1 MAWTIKLV
9 PAAEKKLKKLGTA
22 ESKRILAFLRDRVQ
36 PSENPRTLAKSLV
49 GDTYS
54 EIWRFR
60 VGDYRILCEIHDEE
74 ILILVVDICNRS
86 KIYGGH

>member
-9 PAAEKKLKKLGTA
+9 PVAEKKLKKLGTA

-74 ILILVVDICNRS
+74 ILILVVDIGHRS